1 MTAGATSERVKR
13 SYVTDLHRRMP
24 RMLMDLERASTPS
37 APSAQHHDRT
47 GHVVAVSITRLVIF
61 GDPDAP
67 PPGQATLPL

>member
-1 MTAGATSERVKR
+1 MTAGTERVKR
-13 SYVTDLHRRMP
+13 SAITDLLVECRGCSWTSSG
-24 RMLMDLERASTPS
+24 LNGVGTA
-37 APSAQHHDRT
+37 AQHHDRT

>member
-13 SYVTDLHRRMP
+13 SYVTDTIAECRGC
-24 RMLMDLERASTPS
+24 SWTSS
-37 APSAQHHDRT
+37 APNAVGTSAQHHDRT

-61 GDPDAP
+61 GDPDTP